1 MSDNE
6 SRRCLT
12 TKCALLLPTL
22 AMLLQQFIN
31 AGANGTFLLLY
42 GINKSKHI
50 FSFTGL
56 YYLSIPVLTQLAVK
70 PMEDAANNRTP
81 NATVT
86 IKPQMFALIRDFGA
100 SLILMT
106 AAVIKHRKR
115 FCPQLKHIWRL
126 ALIGASPVQSILHH
140 TDLFFGSRRI
150 SHR

>member
-42 GINKSKHI
+42 GIKKSKHI

-86 IKPQMFALIRDFGA
+86 IKPQMFALIRTWLRSKFNFDDCGSNQASKTILPAIETHLAFGIDRCLTCAIYFA
-100 SLILMT
+100 SYW
-106 AAVIKHRKR
+106 
-115 FCPQLKHIWRL
+115 P
-126 ALIGASPVQSILHH
+126 
-140 TDLFFGSRRI
+140 FFW
-150 SHR
+150 